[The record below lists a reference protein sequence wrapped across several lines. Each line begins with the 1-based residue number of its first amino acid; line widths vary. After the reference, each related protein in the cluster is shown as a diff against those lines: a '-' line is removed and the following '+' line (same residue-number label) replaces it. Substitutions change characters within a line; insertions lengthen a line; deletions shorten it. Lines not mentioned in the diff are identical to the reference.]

1 MIFMARRKFDLKYIE
16 SELKDIGKI
25 ISKSVEVVLIGGA
38 NMMYRGLKAAT
49 KDVDIVVM
57 NPNDLKMFSKGLDK
71 LGYFEIKRL
80 SKEYM
85 NLGASVI
92 MRNKDGFQYDI
103 FHKQVCNALV
113 LTPRIIKRAEKL
125 GQFNN
130 LSVLLMS
137 PEDVFLF
144 KGMTERAADLEDM
157 RILVEQGLDWKIIL
171 DECQE
176 QEGNR
181 IWEAFLHV
189 KLEELQERFGIR
201 APISGKLRQISEQRL
216 LGNIITSFLNEGRTY
231 KEFSDHIKKK
241 LPCSDSWVRKQISA
255 MLKEGL
261 IQRKRSGR
269 TFIYYRKNPIIK
281 D

>member
-1 MIFMARRKFDLKYIE
+1 MARRKFKLKYIE
-16 SELKDIGKI
+16 NELKNIGKRI
-25 ISKSVEVVLIGGA
+25 PKKVEVVLIGGA

-57 NPNDLKMFSKGLDK
+57 NPNDLKLFSEALDN

-80 SKEYM
+80 SKEYT

-92 MRNKDGFQYDI
+92 MRNEDGFQYDI
-103 FHKQVCNALV
+103 FYKKVCNALV

-125 GQFNN
+125 VKFIN
-130 LSVLLMS
+130 LSVSLMS
-137 PEDVFLF
+137 PEDMFLF

-176 QEGNR
+176 QEGER

-189 KLEELQERFGIR
+189 KLEELQDKFGIR

-216 LGNIITSFLNEGRTY
+216 LGNIIISFLSEGRTY
-231 KEFSDHIKKK
+231 KELSDHIQKK
-241 LPCSDSWVRKQISA
+241 LHCSDSWVRKQISA

-269 TFIYYRKNPIIK
+269 TYIYYQENLIK
-281 D
+281 KIRQ

>member
-1 MIFMARRKFDLKYIE
+1 MARRKFKLKYIE
-16 SELKDIGKI
+16 NELKNIGKHI
-25 ISKSVEVVLIGGA
+25 PKKVEVVLIGGA

-49 KDVDIVVM
+49 KDVDIAVM
-57 NPNDLKMFSKGLDK
+57 NPNDLKLFSEALDN

-80 SKEYM
+80 SKEYT
-85 NLGASVI
+85 NLGASVV

-103 FHKQVCNALV
+103 FYKRVCNALI

-125 GQFNN
+125 GQFND

-144 KGMTERAADLEDM
+144 KGITERAADLEDM

-176 QEGNR
+176 QEGER
-181 IWEAFLHV
+181 IWEAFLLV
-189 KLEELQERFGIR
+189 ILEELHDKFGIH
-201 APISGKLRQISEQRL
+201 APIKIKLRQISEQRIL
-216 LGNIITSFLNEGRTY
+216 RNIIISYLGEKRTY
-231 KEFSDHIKKK
+231 KELSDYIQKK
-241 LPCSDSWVRKQISA
+241 LHCSDSWVRKQIST

-269 TFIYYRKNPIIK
+269 TYIYYQENLINKN
-281 D
+281 